1 MPLSKYNLLCTSPLE
16 QMVLDKAAEK
26 GMGIDM
32 IPLIKTE
39 PILSPEVINQI
50 QTCQL
55 QKATVIFTSINAVNA
70 VTHQLTEKPDW
81 TIFSIG
87 GITKE
92 AVYKFFGEKSVVA
105 TAKNAAA
112 LSEKI
117 LAYPAIHE
125 LIFFCG
131 DQRLNGLPEK
141 LIANKLQVKEII
153 VYSTIEIHQQIEKN
167 YPGIAFFSPSAVN
180 SFFSVNTIDT
190 KTILFSIGKTTTATI
205 KSYCNN
211 QVETSEWPGK
221 QQLIEKAIE
230 YFEKINQL

>member
-1 MPLSKYNLLCTSPLE
+1 MPVSKYDLLCTSPLE
-16 QMVLDKAAEK
+16 QLILDKAAEK

-39 PILSPEVINQI
+39 PILSSEVIRQI
-50 QTCQL
+50 QSCQL
-55 QKATVIFTSINAVNA
+55 QKATVIFTSVNA
-70 VTHQLTEKPDW
+70 VDAVIHQLSAKPDW
-81 TIFSIG
+81 SIFSMG

-105 TAKNAAA
+105 TAKNATA

-117 LAYPAIHE
+117 LAYPSIHE
-125 LIFFCG
+125 VLFFCG
-131 DQRLNGLPEK
+131 DQRLNELPEK
-141 LIANKLQVKEII
+141 LTAHNIHVEEII

-190 KTILFSIGKTTTATI
+190 HTVLFSIGKTTTATI

-211 QVETSEWPGK
+211 KVETSEWPGK

-230 YFEKINQL
+230 YFEKIKPL

>member
-16 QMVLDKAAEK
+16 QSLIDNAAEK
-26 GMGIDM
+26 GMSIDM
-32 IPLIKTE
+32 VPLIKTE
-39 PILSPEVINQI
+39 SILSPEVIQEI
-50 QTCQL
+50 QSFQL

-70 VTHQLTEKPDW
+70 VTQQLTTIPDW

-117 LAYPAIHE
+117 LTYPAIQDV
-125 LIFFCG
+125 IFFCG
-131 DQRLNGLPEK
+131 DQRLNELPEK
-141 LIANKLQVKEII
+141 LIARNLHVSEIV

-167 YPGIAFFSPSAVN
+167 YSGIAFFSPSAVN

-190 KTILFSIGKTTTATI
+190 NVVLFSIGKTTTTTI

-211 QVETSEWPGK
+211 IVETSEWPGK
-221 QQLIEKAIE
+221 QQLIERAVD
-230 YFEKINQL
+230 YFEKIKPL